1 MVNTMKEKNMTIKI
15 AIGIG
20 TLLTLAGCGGTKPR
34 VEEQIWAQYDPNK
47 KGPQVITVSQSHGL
61 LGDLMDSTFKTITG
75 EKQ

>member
-1 MVNTMKEKNMTIKI
+1 MAKSMIVGV
-15 AIGIG
+15 GI
-20 TLLTLAGCGGTKPR
+20 LLVLAGCGASKPS
-34 VEEQIWAQYDPNK
+34 VEEQTWAQYDPNK